1 MIEKIIKIQAD
12 LVCETGLHIGNQEG
26 GNPPRGVNAPIL
38 QNPVLQIKDSFS
50 PYISATSLK
59 GKLRNI
65 AEILFE
71 SSLNNIFK
79 VDEEEGK
86 KNELRRHECN
96 DIEAAKSCSVCY
108 LFGSSSGSGDIN
120 AGTPAERSQNFV
132 GRLLFKN
139 AYLKKSNGELAID
152 LKTENFI
159 KRLKQEANPRVIER
173 VPKNCIFDFEIDYLV
188 YEGENSTALI
198 NGKIANLI
206 SCLRYLE
213 DHYIGGNGSRGY
225 GKISFKNISYDD
237 QPLSSLE
244 ELHQKL
250 LSMEEV
256 S

>member
-38 QNPVLQIKDSFS
+38 QNPVLQLKDSFS
-50 PYISATSLK
+50 PYVSATSLK

-71 SSLNNIFK
+71 CNFNNVFK
-79 VDEEEGK
+79 VEEEEGK
-86 KNELRRHECN
+86 RSELRRHECN
-96 DIEAAKSCSVCY
+96 DIEAAKNCPICF

-120 AGTPAERSQNFV
+120 AGTPAERSQNFA

-139 AYLKKSNGELAID
+139 AYLKGSNGEKAAES
-152 LKTENFI
+152 KTENFI
-159 KRLKQEANPRVIER
+159 KRLKQEANPRTIER
-173 VPKNCIFDFEIDYLV
+173 VPRNYIFNLEINCLI
-188 YEGENSTALI
+188 YEGENSPTLVDE
-198 NGKIANLI
+198 KIANLI
-206 SCLRYLE
+206 ACLRFLE

-225 GKISFKNISYDD
+225 GKISFRNINYDD
-237 QPLSSLE
+237 QPQSSLE